1 MIRAGQVGRRA
12 PWNLGEFAEL
22 WDVPDDT
29 EWDEKGRTMIS
40 YIRSI
45 QFGYYGNEA
54 PVLSEK
60 YGSSDDHYTNL
71 SNEFVASCYLFD
83 EVKPQVKLGK
93 DEYVTGLSGE
103 LGLCEGIRN
112 LTFHTNLG
120 K

>member
-71 SNEFVASCYLFD
+71 SNEFVAVSFFLTRFSKILCSHVTCLM
-83 EVKPQVKLGK
+83 KLN
-93 DEYVTGLSGE
+93 
-103 LGLCEGIRN
+103 RR
-112 LTFHTNLG
+112 
-120 K
+120 

>member
-54 PVLSEK
+54 PVLYQPSKVVWFSLKECSFN
-60 YGSSDDHYTNL
+60 GACNVLASSISLIL
-71 SNEFVASCYLFD
+71 SNKEPICLKCIFFVGL
-83 EVKPQVKLGK
+83 
-93 DEYVTGLSGE
+93 EYE
-103 LGLCEGIRN
+103 
-112 LTFHTNLG
+112 
-120 K
+120 

>member
-12 PWNLGEFAEL
+12 TWNLGEFAEL

-29 EWDEKGRTMIS
+29 EWDDKGRTMIS

-71 SNEFVASCYLFD
+71 SNEFVA
-83 EVKPQVKLGK
+83 VKLGK
-93 DEYVTGLSGE
+93 DEYVTGLRGE

-112 LTFHTNLG
+112 RG
-120 K
+120 KAKRRHKN